1 MILQLK
7 ISIKSILLLHE
18 LLNKKIT
25 YTGKHRE
32 KKAECVGWKGPK
44 LAATMREIL
53 KNHINELPL

>member
-7 ISIKSILLLHE
+7 ISIKSILLLYE
-18 LLNKKIT
+18 LLNKKI
-25 YTGKHRE
+25 TGKHRE